1 MKLFHRTHSAVAIL
15 KEGFRDTAGTYG
27 TGQVFQGVWLSNIPL
42 DINQGAAG
50 DTLLVINIPEEVV
63 AEHEWIE
70 EGKPY
75 REFLVP
81 AEIVNRYGPPR
92 IVSQEEELEEFI

>member
-1 MKLFHRTHSAVAIL
+1 MKLFHRTHSADAIL

-27 TGQVFQGVWLSNIPL
+27 TGQVFQGVWLSKTPL
-42 DINQGAAG
+42 DVNEGAAG

-63 AEHEWIE
+63 AEYEWIE

-75 REFLVP
+75 REFLLP
-81 AEIVNRYGPPR
+81 AEIVNRHGPPR
-92 IVSQEEELEEFI
+92 IVSQEEEFEDSI